1 MLSTYSAQNPYL
13 SAIIWLT
20 ITIGV
25 YLISLVI
32 FRLLGRRPVFHP
44 MIFCIA
50 LLTIVLFYAGVGVTA
65 YQAHTNVLTRLLGP
79 ATVALAVPLYTQLS
93 SIRQNTLAIMLPIL
107 IGGTI
112 APILALAGL
121 YFVVLDKHVRLSL
134 LTKSITS
141 PLAIETSQH
150 IGGIPGLAVVIVIFT
165 GIVGAIFASVVY
177 RIFKITSAP
186 AQGLALGTVGHAIGT
201 AQGFQMSQ
209 KIGAFATLGLCINGV
224 LTAIILPI
232 IFFLIS

>member
-1 MLSTYSAQNPYL
+1 MLSTYSIQNPYL
-13 SAIIWLT
+13 SAIIWLA

-50 LLTIVLFYAGVGVTA
+50 LLTAVLFYAGVGVKA
-65 YQAHTNVLTRLLGP
+65 YQAHTHVLTWLLGP

-107 IGGTI
+107 LGGTI
-112 APILALAGL
+112 APVLALAGL
-121 YFVVLDKHVRLSL
+121 YFVPLDNHVRLSV

-150 IGGIPGLAVVIVIFT
+150 IGGSPGLAVVIVIFT
-165 GIVGAIFASVVY
+165 GIVGAVFASVVY
-177 RIFKITSAP
+177 RIFKITSAS
-186 AQGLALGTVGHAIGT
+186 AQGLALGTVAHAIGT
-201 AQGFQMSQ
+201 AQGFQMNQ

-224 LTAIILPI
+224 LTAIVLPLL
-232 IFFLIS
+232 FFLFS

>member
-1 MLSTYSAQNPYL
+1 MLNTYSEQYPL
-13 SAIIWLT
+13 VSAFMWST
-20 ITIGV
+20 ITVGV
-25 YLISLVI
+25 YLLSLIV
-32 FRLLGRRPVFHP
+32 FRLLGRRQAFHP

-50 LLTIVLFYAGVGVTA
+50 MLAVVLFYTGVTVES
-65 YQAHTNVLTRLLGP
+65 YQGDTSLLTWLLGP
-79 ATVALAVPLYTQLS
+79 ATVALAVPLYSQIR
-93 SIRQNTLAIMLPIL
+93 SIRGNGLGIMLPIL
-107 IGGTI
+107 IGGAI

-121 YFVVLDKHVRLSL
+121 YFVPLDSDVKLSL

-165 GIVGAIFASVVY
+165 GIVGAIFASITY
-177 RIFKITSAP
+177 RIFRVTSP
-186 AQGLALGTVGHAIGT
+186 QAQGLALGTVAHAIGT

-209 KIGAFATLGLCINGV
+209 KIGAFATIGLCINGV